1 MLRKIYLRGVVAV
14 LLIAALAQTGHTQ
27 LKPVQAS
34 PVLVQSKPTPAPTQ
48 IQPKAAQ
55 ASPVLVQPKPA
66 ESAVAFTVAPE
77 LYWHSQREAEA
88 MLGQARLQ
96 FKVSGEGPIVVDQ
109 QPGPRTQMPVGASV
123 AIVLGQP
130 QLLLAAEP
138 VKADI
143 NKDVAFTAN
152 LEPPLPK
159 ATPVTIYAYVPP
171 RLQASYTYFWGDNL
185 QTGPTDQTNPSHPY
199 GAAGT
204 YNATATAQIGNYQI
218 KSNPVTIT
226 VPAPTQVTPTYRIT
240 LKVQPQIVDV
250 GEDVNANITVEP
262 SPAPGTTYKFDWGD
276 GKQEVRTVPNASH
289 QYSVA
294 RKHAVHSTVTIDN
307 QQFHSNPVAVT
318 IKTPPVVQPE
328 QPKPEPQPNRWPLI
342 VGVVVAVV
350 LLIAGYRLIRRGQK
364 LPLPHLPHGLSIT
377 SKRGTIQHE
386 IRNAEKIRKA
396 VGVRIVPGCTSSTSM
411 TPSGGIIKKRSAS
424 NA

>member
-1 MLRKIYLRGVVAV
+1 M
-14 LLIAALAQTGHTQ
+14 
-27 LKPVQAS
+27 
-34 PVLVQSKPTPAPTQ
+34 
-48 IQPKAAQ
+48 
-55 ASPVLVQPKPA
+55 
-66 ESAVAFTVAPE
+66 
-77 LYWHSQREAEA
+77 
-88 MLGQARLQ
+88 
-96 FKVSGEGPIVVDQ
+96 
-109 QPGPRTQMPVGASV
+109 
-123 AIVLGQP
+123 GQP

-143 NKDVAFTAN
+143 NTGVAFTAT

-159 ATPVTIYAYVPP
+159 ATPVTVLAYVPS
-171 RLQASYTYFWGDNL
+171 RLQASYTYFWGDNS
-185 QTGPTDQTNPSHPY
+185 QIGPTDQTNPTHPY

-204 YNATATAQIGNYQI
+204 YNATATAQVGNYQI

-226 VPAPTQVTPTYRIT
+226 VPAPTQVTPTYRVT
-240 LKVQPQIVDV
+240 LKVQPQIVDI
-250 GEDVNANITVEP
+250 GQDVNAYITVEP

-276 GKQEVRTVPNASH
+276 GKQEVRTAPNASH

-294 RKHAVHSTVTIDN
+294 RKRAVHSTVTIDN
-307 QQFHSNPVAVT
+307 QQFHSNPVAITV
-318 IKTPPVVQPE
+318 KAAPVAQPE

-350 LLIAGYRLIRRGQK
+350 LLIIVMGYRLIRRGQK

-377 SKRGTIQHE
+377 SKRGIIQHE
-386 IRNAEKIRKA
+386 IRNAEKIRKV
-396 VGVRIVPGCTSSTSM
+396 VGVRIVSGCTSSASM